1 LTSHDLLQ
9 LSFSHLKA
17 TLPPLIF
24 DRSRHWQ
31 RGMPAV
37 QYDWARL
44 LLQTMLHEPRL
55 QFTDAD
61 SANAEPMVLAH
72 KPITTSANAQAKE

>member
-1 LTSHDLLQ
+1 LASHDLLQ

-17 TLPPLIF
+17 TVPPLIF
-24 DRSRHWQ
+24 NRSRHWH

-61 SANAEPMVLAH
+61 SANAEPLVLAH
-72 KPITTSANAQAKE
+72 KPKNATASAHVRE